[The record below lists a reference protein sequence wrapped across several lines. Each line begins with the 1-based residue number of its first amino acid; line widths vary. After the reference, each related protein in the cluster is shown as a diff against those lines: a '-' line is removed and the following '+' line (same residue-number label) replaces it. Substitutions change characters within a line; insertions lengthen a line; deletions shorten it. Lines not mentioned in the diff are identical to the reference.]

1 VCAVPAKRT
10 SRPRTSQQ
18 SRRGSSNVI
27 SDYDPIAEFE
37 REIEGRQRLDGSNV
51 ISDYDPIAEF
61 EREIEGR
68 PRKLQRLPPITA
80 APLSK
85 ETLREKGAAKA
96 KPRKP
101 KQPHMHQRYAG
112 DDALAAEG
120 RAGHEEQKVL
130 ECMAGRTSSRPS
142 RGGYSDRR
150 VKSSSSAQKDFTPS
164 KNLETSRNISKQIKC
179 AKRTTHIASTLF
191 TPCVVEATCV
201 RKLLARKSCRSMNA
215 SA

>member
-1 VCAVPAKRT
+1 MCAVPAKRT

-120 RAGHEEQKVL
+120 RAGMKSRKFSNAWQAAQALGPRAEGTATDASKVHRL
-130 ECMAGRTSSRPS
+130 HKKILHPR
-142 RGGYSDRR
+142 
-150 VKSSSSAQKDFTPS
+150 KIS
-164 KNLETSRNISKQIKC
+164 KRLETSLNK
-179 AKRTTHIASTLF
+179 
-191 TPCVVEATCV
+191 
-201 RKLLARKSCRSMNA
+201 
-215 SA
+215 